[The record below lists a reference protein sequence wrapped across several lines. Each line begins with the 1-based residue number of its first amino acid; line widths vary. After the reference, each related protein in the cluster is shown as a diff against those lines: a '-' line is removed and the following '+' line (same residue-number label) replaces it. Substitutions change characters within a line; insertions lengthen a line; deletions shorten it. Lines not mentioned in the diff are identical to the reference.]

1 MKPSINLRLKRQRHL
16 VISALVFNALN
27 PPLVVFLNLFL
38 FTDMVTDLHLPLDKV
53 FGLSERTDELL
64 TFFPFEDSDFLLVD
78 YVGNF

>member
-1 MKPSINLRLKRQRHL
+1 
-16 VISALVFNALN
+16 
-27 PPLVVFLNLFL
+27 
-38 FTDMVTDLHLPLDKV
+38 MVTDLHLPLDKV